1 MQFQLEIPTT
11 QKVDH
16 LIVISPPDEI
26 MSLAWEIKRE
36 VEKII
41 GVYKSRTS
49 TPHITICK
57 SVLTTGNEGRI
68 TEQWQSLF
76 IAIPAFRMR
85 VKGLK
90 VFETS
95 GTLYLETDYPEELK
109 EIRKELYIKN
119 KELRISKQFYSLIS
133 TPHITIGRGLSKES
147 LNKLE
152 DYISKRV
159 CDKEFYVKD
168 LLGLRA
174 DSADVKYQKRYRF
187 KLKE

>member
-26 MSLAWEIKRE
+26 MSIAWEIKQE
-36 VEKII
+36 VEKIV

-49 TPHITICK
+49 TPHITIC
-57 SVLTTGNEGRI
+57 R
-68 TEQWQSLF
+68 
-76 IAIPAFRMR
+76 
-85 VKGLK
+85 GLK
-90 VFETS
+90 K
-95 GTLYLETDYPEELK
+95 D
-109 EIRKELYIKN
+109 
-119 KELRISKQFYSLIS
+119 SLI
-133 TPHITIGRGLSKES
+133 
-147 LNKLE
+147 KLE
-152 DYISKRV
+152 DYMSKRV

-174 DSADVKYQKRYRF
+174 DSRDVKYQKRFSF